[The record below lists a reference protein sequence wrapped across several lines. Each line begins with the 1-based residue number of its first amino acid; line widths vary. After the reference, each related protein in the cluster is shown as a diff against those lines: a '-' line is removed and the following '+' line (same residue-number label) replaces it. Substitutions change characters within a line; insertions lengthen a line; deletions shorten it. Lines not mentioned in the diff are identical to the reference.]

1 MVVSKKERK
10 GGREMAEIMS
20 RNPDLQLKLATASMV
35 ISIASAKL
43 YAYQKAI
50 VSEIARDAKYYDDL
64 KMAYIECGEEEVAFA
79 ELFAAVSCEADKLIL
94 LNESE
99 G

>member
-1 MVVSKKERK
+1 MVLRRRK
-10 GGREMAEIMS
+10 RWFEMAQIMS
-20 RNPDLQLKLATASMV
+20 RNPDLMVKLVTTSMV

-43 YAYQKAI
+43 YAYKKAI

-64 KMAYIECGEEEVAFA
+64 KMAYIDCGEEEVAFA

>member
-1 MVVSKKERK
+1 
-10 GGREMAEIMS
+10 MAEIMS
-20 RNPDLQLKLATASMV
+20 RNPDLQLKLATTSMV

-50 VSEIARDAKYYDDL
+50 MSEIARDVKFYEDMKL
-64 KMAYIECGEEEVAFA
+64 AYVEGSEEEGSFA
-79 ELFAAVSCEADKLIL
+79 ELFAAVSFEADKLIL
-94 LNESE
+94 NESE